1 MFRLDEP
8 AEFIGAWW
16 LSTRPDDQQKG
27 ILTYSPGEGLRLSL
41 IGHFPDGLYREKP
54 HRTHED
60 SRNDDPWRVIHGA
73 VDGKA
78 ITLLECIP
86 THTSERFG
94 ADVPSPAHQ
103 TIRARTA
110 LIGIHIPDA
119 EEPIFSALEVCIE
132 NYGRWLGEVNV
143 DSCTNMDAH
152 GRSTSGK
159 IEINPHKPKTLQLHE
174 AKIES
179 LHRVETQIRY
189 WTKSGLEA
197 MASDTPSLMI
207 TPETPR
213 SLARIIREVRV
224 IESLMTFAS
233 LRPSSAIWLRAQ
245 IDEAAPPI
253 FNQPYPLE
261 RVKIL
266 YLPRSLTDRHEPT
279 SRSKEFLF
287 RCSDIPFDEA
297 IPNWFRLQNRHKST
311 IARLTALIYFPKR
324 FVEDL
329 VLEAVEIA
337 EAFHRQLGIDK
348 PPFNKKEFDKYRKQV
363 LAGLPLKYQER
374 FKQELR
380 NQLSLRDRLTHL
392 AEQLDPE
399 VASALLPSIE
409 EWAQNATRA
418 RNHLTHTGEAPNR
431 SLEMLDAIAGV
442 TRAVVILILL
452 QKMGLSKEGQL
463 SLLQSGSPLGMEAK
477 NARHFLSPPTTS
489 GSP

>member
-27 ILTYSPGEGLRLSL
+27 ILTYSPGEGLKLSL
-41 IGHFPDGLYREKP
+41 IGHFPDGLYRDKL

-60 SRNDDPWRVIHGA
+60 TRKDDPWRVIHGA

-86 THTSERFG
+86 THTSKRFG
-94 ADVPSPAHQ
+94 AEVLSPAHQ

-110 LIGIHIPDA
+110 LIGVHLADA

-132 NYGRWLGEVNV
+132 NYGKWLGEVNV
-143 DSCTNMDAH
+143 DFCTNMDAH
-152 GRSTSGK
+152 GRNASGK
-159 IEINPHKPKTLQLHE
+159 IEINPHEPKTLQLHG

-179 LHRVETQIRY
+179 LHRVETQIRC

-197 MASDTPSLMI
+197 TAGDTPYLSI
-207 TPETPR
+207 TPEAPW
-213 SLARIIREVRV
+213 SLDRIIREVRV

-233 LRPSSAIWLRAQ
+233 LKPSSVIWLNLQ
-245 IDEAAPPI
+245 VHENTPPTY
-253 FNQPYPLE
+253 NQPYPWE
-261 RVKIL
+261 RVEVL
-266 YLPRSLTDRHEPT
+266 YSPRSLTDRHEPAP
-279 SRSKEFLF
+279 RSEEFLF
-287 RCSDIPFDEA
+287 RCSDIPFDET
-297 IPNWFRLQNRHKST
+297 IPNWFRLQDRHKST

-337 EAFHRQLGIDK
+337 EAFHRQLGMDK
-348 PPFNKKEFDKYRKQV
+348 PPFNKKEFEKYRKQV
-363 LAGLPLKYQER
+363 VAGLPPKYQER

-380 NQLSLRDRLTHL
+380 NQPSLRDRLTHL

-409 EWAQNATRA
+409 EWARSASRA
-418 RNHLTHTGEAPNR
+418 RNDLTHTGEAPNR
-431 SLEMLDAIAGV
+431 SLAKLDAIAGV

-477 NARHFLSPPTTS
+477 NARHFLSPPTTP
-489 GSP
+489 GGP